1 MKKEIEQAIIAQV
14 EEVVKSEKRKLI
26 YAIYEVIQA
35 RVDARHR
42 ILDNPT
48 AKVIIDNMYGEKYIT
63 VSNLRGKLYQKNI
76 EDYSIIGAINST
88 VQ

>member
-1 MKKEIEQAIIAQV
+1 MKKETEQTIIAKV

-35 RVDARHR
+35 RVDVRHR

-48 AKVIIDNMYGEKYIT
+48 AKEIINNMYGERFIT
-63 VSNLRGKLYQKNI
+63 LSNLRGKLYQKNI
-76 EDYSIIGAINST
+76 EDYSIIGAINSK

>member
-35 RVDARHR
+35 RVDSRHR

>member
-1 MKKEIEQAIIAQV
+1 MEKEIEKTIIAKV
-14 EEVVKSEKRKLI
+14 EEIVKSEKRKLI

-48 AKVIIDNMYGEKYIT
+48 AKEIINNMYGERYIT
-63 VSNLRGKLYQKNI
+63 LSNLRGKLYQKNI
-76 EDYSIIGAINST
+76 EDYSIIGAINDK